1 LIELPFPATSTLVFV
16 FSPVRPGVRGDSAVN
31 YLRRNHSGSVGVTGT
46 ILERTALREQ
56 AFHRVISLE
65 QRRAERSGKS
75 FLLMLVDIS
84 QRLLDKSNSQV
95 ASERILAA
103 LMPMTR
109 ETDIIGWYE
118 EGSVSGVLFTEIA
131 IDDLT
136 STTTAIMNRVSKT
149 LKNHLTA
156 QQFSRVNLSFHL
168 LPAERDRKSS
178 PVEAPSVDLPGI
190 AAPSFA
196 VELQ

>member
-1 LIELPFPATSTLVFV
+1 
-16 FSPVRPGVRGDSAVN
+16 VN
-31 YLRRNHSGSVGVTGT
+31 YLRRNQVKDMPVSVT
-46 ILERTALREQ
+46 IPERTPLREQ
-56 AFHRVISLE
+56 VFHRVISLE

-75 FLLMLVDIS
+75 FLLMLVDLS
-84 QRLLDKSNSQV
+84 QNPFDKSNSRT
-95 ASERILAA
+95 ASERIVTA
-103 LMPMTR
+103 LVPMTR

-136 STTTAIMNRVSKT
+136 STTTAIMNRVSKS

-168 LPAERDRKSS
+168 LPTEPERKSS
-178 PVEAPSVDLPGI
+178 PMDASSVNLPGI
-190 AAPSFA
+190 ASPSVA
-196 VELQ
+196 VALQ